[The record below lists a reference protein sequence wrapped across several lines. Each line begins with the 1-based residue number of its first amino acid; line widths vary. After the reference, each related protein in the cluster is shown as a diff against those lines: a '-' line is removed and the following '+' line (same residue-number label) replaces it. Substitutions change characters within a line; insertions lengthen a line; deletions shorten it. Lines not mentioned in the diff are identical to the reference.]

1 MKAIELDV
9 IITRIS
15 AKVDGS
21 LSFTANTPKLTAEE
35 KVAFIQL
42 QNHNLTAVLVPAD
55 QREAPLLKVEKDVYQ
70 KTQAQRLRNV
80 MYRCWELEKT
90 GDFEEYYKVQMER
103 LIDLYKGKLV

>member
-1 MKAIELDV
+1 MKAIELDI

-21 LSFTANTPKLTAEE
+21 LSFTATTPELSAEE

-42 QNHNLTAVLVPAD
+42 QNHNLKSVLVPMD
-55 QREAPLLKVEKDVYQ
+55 QKEAPFMKVEKDVYQ

-80 MYRCWELEKT
+80 MFRCWELEKT